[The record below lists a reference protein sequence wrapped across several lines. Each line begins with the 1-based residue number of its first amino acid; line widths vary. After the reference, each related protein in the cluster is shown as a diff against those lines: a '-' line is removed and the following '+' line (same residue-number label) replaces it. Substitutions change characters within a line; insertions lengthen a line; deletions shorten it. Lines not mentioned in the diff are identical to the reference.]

1 MKVEMMVDGKVIPLN
16 DFTQEII
23 GNVAVAMAESLR
35 GVGHDWREIKIKLQQ
50 D

>member
-1 MKVEMMVDGKVIPLN
+1 MNVEVVVDGIAIPLN

-23 GNVAVAMAESLR
+23 GNVAAAMAQSLR
-35 GVGHDWREIKIKLQQ
+35 GVGQDWREMEIKLQK

>member
-1 MKVEMMVDGKVIPLN
+1 MKVEMLVDGKVIPLN

-35 GVGHDWREIKIKLQQ
+35 GIDKDWREIKIKLQH

>member
-1 MKVEMMVDGKVIPLN
+1 MKIEMMVDDKVIPLN

-23 GNVAVAMAESLR
+23 GNVCRSMAESLR
-35 GVGHDWREIKIKLQQ
+35 GVGQDWREIKIKLQQ

>member
-16 DFTQEII
+16 DFTQEIV

-35 GVGHDWREIKIKLQQ
+35 GVGQDWREIKIKLQQ